1 MITVLNGFP
10 DNALGVDYIGHV
22 TAEDYGSVLVPEIEK
37 RLKRFGGVRLLVRF
51 GSEFESLAPSAVWS
65 DTKLGLSHWS
75 EFSRIAVVSDVTW
88 LRDAVLIFRPIIRY
102 PVKIFDDSK
111 FEAARG
117 WLLEEE
123 AA

>member
-75 EFSRIAVVSDVTW
+75 EFSRIAVVSDIDWVRQSAKLFSPL
-88 LRDAVLIFRPIIRY
+88 LRGQVHVFSNDELDEAKHWI
-102 PVKIFDDSK
+102 K
-111 FEAARG
+111 F
-117 WLLEEE
+117 
-123 AA
+123 